1 MILMK
6 NNILIFMLVGALI
19 YMFSVTSCAPDYQ
32 TEFNVESLVVPDKGL
47 TPIFLPIGGGDKVI
61 EVVTNVPFANWTA
74 SSNAEWC
81 VVKKEDGKVTVSAGN
96 NDLFLTRIAR
106 VTISYGHQ
114 AYSINVTQTGK
125 EPQLLVEGQR
135 KGVVKS
141 VSASPAEITVRVSSN
156 MNVDYISIPDTAN
169 WVHLVSNIA
178 DGSDRILKFK
188 TDMSKSETPRFSTI
202 LIQSSDNPDYMSS
215 FIVKQEAIKLQHSLI
230 ALTESMLSS
239 NAQEPNEGP
248 IRNLLDNNAGTF
260 FHSAWSYSISVA
272 HYLQVALPEPVSI
285 FKFWYQNR
293 NNSNG
298 KPTDVTISV
307 SNDGQNW
314 RVLIP
319 HLTGL
324 PTGASSTYESKPIFA
339 DEPFSYFRFTVNKT
353 NGGTAPTYFN
363 MAELKMY
370 KSILIP

>member
-1 MILMK
+1 MSLMK
-6 NNILIFMLVGALI
+6 NNILIFVLVGALI
-19 YMFSVTSCAPDYQ
+19 WMFSVTSCAPDYQ

-47 TPIFLPIGGGDKVI
+47 SPIYFPIGGGEKVI
-61 EVVTNVPFANWTA
+61 DVVTNVPLANWTT
-74 SSNAEWC
+74 STNADWC
-81 VVKKEDGKVTVSAGN
+81 IVKKQDGKVTVTAGN

-106 VTISYGHQ
+106 VTIAYGHQ
-114 AYSINVTQTGK
+114 TYSINVTQTGN

-135 KGVVKS
+135 KGVMKS
-141 VSASPAEITVRVSSN
+141 VNASPTEITVRVSSN

-169 WVHLVSNIA
+169 WVHLVSNVA
-178 DGSDRILKFK
+178 DGSDRILTFK
-188 TDMSKSETPRFSTI
+188 TDMSKSETPRYSTV
-202 LIQSSDNPDYMSS
+202 LIQSSENPDYMSS
-215 FIVKQEAIKLQHSLI
+215 FIVKQEAIKLQHTMI
-230 ALTESMLSS
+230 ILTESMLSS

-248 IRNLLDNNAGTF
+248 IRNLLDNNASTF

-272 HYLQVALPEPVSI
+272 HNIQVALPEPVTI

-307 SNDGQNW
+307 SDDGQNW
-314 RVLIP
+314 TVLIP

-339 DEPFSYFRFTVNKT
+339 DKPFTYFRFIVNKT